1 MKAAR
6 RSAPSP
12 GQTKTV
18 PRSPALWALAGAL
31 AVNSGSFGAEPS
43 PGAGALTNAPASI
56 PPALLPPDVKL
67 APYDTSVFRSYDP
80 GIGTQMYNPQEQLR
94 IYGGKYDV
102 GNQRPP
108 IEIGRPLYGTGRYE
122 PEDSWLGKKNLLIP
136 GLSVYGDWR
145 NAIAYNDFGN
155 TQEGVLATR
164 LNLDV
169 DLKLTAT
176 ERIHAF
182 FGPFDQNGTFSEW
195 GVFGPDQKSSFP
207 INGNIKALYFE
218 GDLGSIYS
226 GLSGN
231 NAKFDLPI
239 AAGFVPLLFQN
250 GIWVDD
256 AFIGG
261 AFTIP
266 ARNCAALDI
275 SNMDVTFFAG
285 FDEVSSQAI
294 VDSRGGLERHDSH
307 IYGATTFIE
316 AWGGYWEFGYGYT
329 QGLGSQEDFSY
340 SNMALS
346 YTRRYFGKVS
356 NSLRVIGC
364 FGQDPPSGQQETA
377 NGVVFL
383 MENSLITSHPL
394 TLVPY
399 LNLWVG
405 IDKPQSLARDANAG
419 GILKNTGILFETDGM
434 TGSPTLDATAND
446 TYGAALGIEYLFNLN
461 QQLIFEVATVQII
474 GDVGDPDR
482 NAVAP
487 QYGVG
492 ARYQIPIN
500 KRMIF
505 RADALYGWFEDAPN
519 VAGVRSEIRI
529 KF

>member
-1 MKAAR
+1 
-6 RSAPSP
+6 
-12 GQTKTV
+12 V
-18 PRSPALWALAGAL
+18 PRRYEISRAGVLAGVLAL
-31 AVNSGSFGAEPS
+31 NAACFAAESPRGAQ
-43 PGAGALTNAPASI
+43 AATNA
-56 PPALLPPDVKL
+56 LPRDVKP
-67 APYDTSVFRSYDP
+67 APHDTGVFRRYDA

-108 IEIGRPLYGTGRYE
+108 IEIGRPLYGTGRYQ
-122 PEDSWLGKKNLLIP
+122 PEESWLGKKNLLIP

-155 TQEGVLATR
+155 SQEGVFATR
-164 LNLDV
+164 LNVDV

-182 FGPFDQNGTFSEW
+182 FGPLDQNGTFSEW
-195 GVFGPDQKSSFP
+195 GIFGPDQKSSFP
-207 INGNIKALYFE
+207 ANGNLTALYFE

-226 GLSGN
+226 GLSGQS
-231 NAKFDLPI
+231 AKFDLPV

-266 ARNCAALDI
+266 ARNCPALDI
-275 SNMDVTFFAG
+275 SNMDFTFFAG
-285 FDEVSSQAI
+285 FDEVSSQAM
-294 VDSRGGLERHDSH
+294 LEETAPGVPNTKGRLDRHGNH
-307 IYGATTFIE
+307 IYGVTTFIE
-316 AWGGYWEFGYGYT
+316 AWGGYWEWGYGYT
-329 QGLGSQEDFSY
+329 QGVGDQEDFSY

-383 MENSLITSHPL
+383 MENSLITSRQL

-399 LNLWVG
+399 QNLWVG
-405 IDKPQSLARDANAG
+405 LDKPQSLARDVNAG

-446 TYGAALGIEYLFNLN
+446 SYGAALGLEYLFNLN
-461 QQLIFEVATVQII
+461 QQLIFEVATVQIF
-474 GDVGDPDR
+474 GDKRDPDR
-482 NAVAP
+482 NAVAA
-487 QYGVG
+487 QYGLG

-500 KRMIF
+500 RRMIF